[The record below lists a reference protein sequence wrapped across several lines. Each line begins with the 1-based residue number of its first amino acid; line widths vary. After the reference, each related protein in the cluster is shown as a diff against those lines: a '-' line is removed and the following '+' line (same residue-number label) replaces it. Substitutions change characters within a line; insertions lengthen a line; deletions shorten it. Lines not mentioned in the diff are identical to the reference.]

1 MATNLEKLLEGVSL
15 EQVPDALKI
24 LSGRETARKEK
35 AKADAVAA
43 IKKQYNDY
51 LEKGIQFS
59 AWDFAFIKVGTSAK
73 AKTKTS
79 TASTIPR
86 FIRVY
91 KGETYPVTRGKVPSK
106 LAHLSEAELKELK
119 KPNPEHPANK
129 PKAKAKATAKTAK

>member
-1 MATNLEKLLEGVSL
+1 MATNLEKLLEGVTL

-43 IKKQYNDY
+43 IKKQYEGY

-59 AWDFAFIKVGTSAK
+59 AWDFAFIKVGVSPKGK
-73 AKTKTS
+73 AKPS

-86 FIRVY
+86 YIREY
-91 KGETYPVTRGKVPSK
+91 KGTIYNVTRGKVHAD
-106 LAHLSEAELKELK
+106 LAGLSEAKLEELK
-119 KPNPEHPANK
+119 KPNPAHPANK
-129 PKAKAKATAKTAK
+129 TKAKETAKTAK